1 MWLEGMSMFAWSPH
15 ELNQEQEA
23 AVLFAG
29 SQFLIACPGSGKTR
43 TLTYKIAYELSRLPS
58 DRQFVIAITYTNR
71 AADEIRDRIENLG
84 VNTERLWIG
93 TIHAFCLEWILKP
106 YGLYNPD
113 LSHGFRII
121 DLHEREKVLE
131 QLCDPYRAQRVTFWD
146 CDYFF
151 TPRERVLGCSD
162 TRKHAVIENILD
174 EFFATLKSRRQIDF
188 ELILFYAHR
197 LVEAHPA
204 ISGNLSK
211 LFSFVL
217 VDEYQDTKEIQYE
230 ILGRILLAGGGITK
244 LLMVGDPNQAIFGS
258 LGGFPIDLAD
268 LRAITGLEIE
278 PRALSRNY
286 RSSQRLIDYF
296 GNFNLYGTVIEASGR
311 NRDYASV
318 ITYDATIHKDD
329 LADEIARLIQHN
341 IEVLGVP
348 PNEICVV
355 APQWPYLTAITRALV
370 VRLPE
375 YRFDGPGIVPFAR
388 DIENFWY
395 KVARLA
401 LTEPSPGGYLRRLRW
416 AGEVIEDLNSA
427 GVDVSAFNRKH
438 FLAECNAVMIDEL
451 DGLIYL
457 RTFFDALFIRLEVS
471 YLGIASLME
480 HHEAFFSSSEARLQR
495 LQDDGV
501 TAASDLSF
509 FKKAFQARS
518 GILISTIHGVK
529 GAEFD
534 VVIAHTLLEGM
545 VPHFNDA
552 GRDDSAKKLLY
563 VIGSRAR
570 RHLHMFS
577 ETGRPRGQRG
587 DTWGATR
594 LLTACVFPYNAP

>member
-1 MWLEGMSMFAWSPH
+1 MFAWSRH
-15 ELNQEQEA
+15 ELNPEQEA

-29 SQFLIACPGSGKTR
+29 SQLLIACPGSGKTR
-43 TLTYKIAYELSRLPS
+43 TLTYKIAYELSRLTS
-58 DRQFVIAITYTNR
+58 ARQFVIAITYTNR
-71 AADEIRDRIENLG
+71 AADEIRERIENLG

-106 YGLYNPD
+106 YGLYHPD
-113 LSHGFRII
+113 LAHGFRII
-121 DLHEREKVLE
+121 DLHEREKLLE
-131 QLCDPYRAQRVTFWD
+131 QLCDPYRAQYVTFWD
-146 CDYFF
+146 CDYYF

-162 TRKHAVIENILD
+162 TRKHAFIGNVLD
-174 EFFATLKSRRQIDF
+174 EFFATLKDKRQIDF
-188 ELILFYAHR
+188 ELILFYAQR
-197 LVEAHPA
+197 LVAAHPA
-204 ISGNLSK
+204 ISRNLSN

-217 VDEYQDTKEIQYE
+217 VDEYQDTKEIQYA
-230 ILGRILLAGGGITK
+230 ILGKIMSAGGGTTK
-244 LLMVGDPNQAIFGS
+244 LLMVGDPNQSIFGS
-258 LGGFPIDLAD
+258 LGGFPIDLNG

-278 PRALSRNY
+278 PRTLSRNY

-296 GNFNLYGTVIEASGR
+296 ENFNLYGMQIQASGPD
-311 NRDYASV
+311 RDFASL

-329 LADEIARLIQHN
+329 LADEIAHLIQHN

-348 PNEICVV
+348 PNEICVI
-355 APQWPYLTAITRALV
+355 APQWPYLTAMTRALV

-388 DIENFWY
+388 DTENFWY

-416 AGEVIEDLNSA
+416 AGDVIEDLSSA
-427 GVDVSAFNRKH
+427 GVDVSAFNRKQ
-438 FLAECNAVMIDEL
+438 FLAECNAVVIDETN
-451 DGLIYL
+451 GLRYL
-457 RTFFDALFIRLEVS
+457 RRFFDTLFHRLQVP
-471 YLGIASLME
+471 YIDFASLLE
-480 HHEAFFSSSEARLQR
+480 HHEAFFASSEARLQR
-495 LQDDGV
+495 LQTDGV
-501 TAASDLSF
+501 AAASDVSF

-518 GILISTIHGVK
+518 GILVSTIHGVK

-534 VVIAHTLLEGM
+534 VVIAHTLLQGM

-552 GRDDSAKKLLY
+552 GGDDSAKKLLY

-577 ETGRPRGQRG
+577 ETGRARGRRG
-587 DTWGATR
+587 DTWEATR
-594 LLTACVFPYNAP
+594 LLKACVFPYDSQ

>member
-1 MWLEGMSMFAWSPH
+1 MFAWSRH
-15 ELNQEQEA
+15 ELNPEQEA

-29 SQFLIACPGSGKTR
+29 SQLLIACPGSGKTR
-43 TLTYKIAYELSRLPS
+43 TLTYKIAYELSRLAS
-58 DRQFVIAITYTNR
+58 VRQFVIAITYTNR
-71 AADEIRDRIENLG
+71 AADEIRERIENLG

-106 YGLYNPD
+106 YGLYHPD
-113 LSHGFRII
+113 LAHGFRII
-121 DLHEREKVLE
+121 DLHEREKLLE
-131 QLCDPYRAQRVTFWD
+131 QLCDPYRAQHVTFWD
-146 CDYFF
+146 CDYYF

-162 TRKHAVIENILD
+162 TRKHPVIENVLD
-174 EFFATLKSRRQIDF
+174 EFFVALKNKRQIDF

-197 LVEAHPA
+197 LLAGHPA

-230 ILGRILLAGGGITK
+230 ILGRILSAGGGTTK

-258 LGGFPIDLAD
+258 LGGFPIDVTD

-278 PRALSRNY
+278 PRTLSRNY

-296 GNFNLYGTVIEASGR
+296 GNFNLYGTEIEASGR
-311 NRDYASV
+311 NRNFASL

-329 LADEIARLIQHN
+329 LANEIARLIQHN

-348 PNEICVV
+348 PNEICVI
-355 APQWPYLTAITRALV
+355 APQWPYLTAMTRALV

-388 DIENFWY
+388 DPENFWY

-416 AGEVIEDLNSA
+416 AGEVIQDLSSA

-438 FLAECNAVMIDEL
+438 LLAECNAVVIDET
-451 DGLIYL
+451 DGLRYL
-457 RTFFDALFIRLEVS
+457 RTFFDALFVRLQVP
-471 YLGIASLME
+471 YLDFASLLE
-480 HHEAFFSSSEARLQR
+480 HHEAFFASSETRLQR
-495 LQDDGV
+495 LQTDGV
-501 TAASDLSF
+501 AAASDVSF

-534 VVIAHTLLEGM
+534 VVIAHSLLQGM

-552 GRDDSAKKLLY
+552 GGDDSAKKLLY

-577 ETGRPRGQRG
+577 EAGRARGRRG
-587 DTWGATR
+587 DTWEATR
-594 LLTACVFPYNAP
+594 LLTACVFPYDSP

>member
-1 MWLEGMSMFAWSPH
+1 MFAWSRH
-15 ELNQEQEA
+15 ELNPEQEA

-58 DRQFVIAITYTNR
+58 DRKFVIAITYTNR
-71 AADEIRDRIENLG
+71 AADEIRERIENLG
-84 VNTERLWIG
+84 VNTEQLWIG

-106 YGLYNPD
+106 YGLYHPD
-113 LSHGFRII
+113 LAHGFRII
-121 DLHEREKVLE
+121 DLHEREKMLE
-131 QLCDPYRAQRVTFWD
+131 QLCYPYRAQRVTIWD
-146 CDYFF
+146 CDYYF
-151 TPRERVLGCSD
+151 TPRDRVLGCRD
-162 TRKHAVIENILD
+162 THKHAVIENVLD
-174 EFFATLKSRRQIDF
+174 EFFATLKCRRQIDF

-197 LVEAHPA
+197 LVTAHPA

-211 LFSFVL
+211 IFSFVL

-230 ILGRILLAGGGITK
+230 ILGRILSAGGGTTK

-258 LGGFPIDLAD
+258 LGGVPIDLAG
-268 LRAITGLEIE
+268 LRALTGLEIE

-311 NRDYASV
+311 NRDFASL

-329 LADEIARLIQHN
+329 LADEIARLIQYN

-355 APQWPYLTAITRALV
+355 APQWPYLTAMTRALV

-388 DIENFWY
+388 DPENFWY

-416 AGEVIEDLNSA
+416 AGEVIQDLSSA

-438 FLAECNAVMIDEL
+438 LLAECNAVVIDET
-451 DGLIYL
+451 DGLLYL
-457 RTFFDALFIRLEVS
+457 RTFFDSLFVRLQVP
-471 YLGIASLME
+471 YLGFVSLRE
-480 HHEAFFSSSEARLQR
+480 HHEAFFASSEARLQR
-495 LQDDGV
+495 LQTDGV
-501 TAASDLSF
+501 AAASDLSF

-518 GILISTIHGVK
+518 GILVSTIHGVK

-552 GRDDSAKKLLY
+552 AGDDSAKKLLY

-577 ETGRPRGQRG
+577 ETGRARGQRG

-594 LLTACVFPYNAP
+594 LLKACVFPYDSP

>member
-1 MWLEGMSMFAWSPH
+1 MFAWSPH

-23 AVLFAG
+23 AVLFEG

-58 DRQFVIAITYTNR
+58 DRRFVIAITYTNR
-71 AADEIRDRIENLG
+71 AADEIRERIENLG
-84 VNTERLWIG
+84 VDTERLWIG

-106 YGLYNPD
+106 YGLYHPD

-131 QLCDPYRAQRVTFWD
+131 QLCGPYRDQRVTFWD
-146 CDYFF
+146 CDYYF

-162 TRKHAVIENILD
+162 TRKHAIIENVLD
-174 EFFATLKSRRQIDF
+174 AFFATLKSKRQIDF
-188 ELILFYAHR
+188 ELILFYANR
-197 LVEAHPA
+197 LVAAHPA

-211 LFSFVL
+211 LFSYIL

-230 ILGRILLAGGGITK
+230 ILGRILSAGGGATK

-258 LGGFPIDLAD
+258 LGGFAIDLAN
-268 LRAITGLEIE
+268 LRAITGLEIV
-278 PRALSRNY
+278 PRELSQNY

-311 NRDYASV
+311 NRDFASLV
-318 ITYDATIHKDD
+318 TYNATIHKDD

-348 PNEICVV
+348 PSEICIV
-355 APQWPYLTAITRALV
+355 APQWPYLTAMTRALL

-375 YRFDGPGIVPFAR
+375 YQFDGPGIVPFAR
-388 DIENFWY
+388 DSDNFWY

-416 AGEVIEDLNSA
+416 AGEVIQDLSSA
-427 GVDVSAFNRKH
+427 GIDVSAFNPKH
-438 FLAECNAVMIDEL
+438 LLAECNAVVIYET
-451 DGLIYL
+451 DGLLYL
-457 RTFFDALFIRLEVS
+457 RTFFDALFNRLQVP
-471 YLGIASLME
+471 YLGFASLVE
-480 HHEAFFSSSEARLQR
+480 HHEAFFASSEARLQR
-495 LQDDGV
+495 LQTDGV
-501 TAASDLSF
+501 AAANDISF

-518 GILISTIHGVK
+518 GISVSTIHGVK

-552 GRDDSAKKLLY
+552 GGDDSAKKLLY

-577 ETGRPRGQRG
+577 ETGRARGQRG

-594 LLTACVFPYNAP
+594 LLMAWIFPYDSP

>member
-1 MWLEGMSMFAWSPH
+1 MFAWSRH
-15 ELNQEQEA
+15 ELNSEQEA

-43 TLTYKIAYELSRLPS
+43 TLTYKIAYELSRLAS

-71 AADEIRDRIENLG
+71 AADEIRERIENLG

-106 YGLYNPD
+106 YGVYHPD
-113 LSHGFRII
+113 LAHGFRII
-121 DLHEREKVLE
+121 DLHEREKLLE

-146 CDYFF
+146 CDYYF
-151 TPRERVLGCSD
+151 TPRERVQGCSD
-162 TRKHAVIENILD
+162 TRKHAVIENVLD

-197 LVEAHPA
+197 LVAAHPA

-211 LFSFVL
+211 IFSFVL

-230 ILGRILLAGGGITK
+230 ILGRILSAGGGTTK

-258 LGGFPIDLAD
+258 LGGFPIELAD

-311 NRDYASV
+311 NRDFASLV
-318 ITYDATIHKDD
+318 TYDATIHKDD

-355 APQWPYLTAITRALV
+355 APQWPYLTAMTRALV

-388 DIENFWY
+388 DPENFWY

-416 AGEVIEDLNSA
+416 AGEVIQDLSSA

-438 FLAECNAVMIDEL
+438 LLAECNAVVIDET
-451 DGLIYL
+451 DGLLYL
-457 RTFFDALFIRLEVS
+457 RTFFDALFVRLQVP
-471 YLGIASLME
+471 YLGFASLVE
-480 HHEAFFSSSEARLQR
+480 HHEAFFASSEVRLQR
-495 LQDDGV
+495 LQTDGV
-501 TAASDLSF
+501 AAASDVSF

-518 GILISTIHGVK
+518 GILVSTIHGVK

-552 GRDDSAKKLLY
+552 GGDDSAKKLLY

-577 ETGRPRGQRG
+577 ETGRARGQRG
-587 DTWGATR
+587 DTWGATQ
-594 LLTACVFPYNAP
+594 LLTACVFPYDSP

>member
-1 MWLEGMSMFAWSPH
+1 MFAWSRH
-15 ELNQEQEA
+15 ELNPEQEA

-29 SQFLIACPGSGKTR
+29 SQLLIACPGSGKTR
-43 TLTYKIAYELSRLPS
+43 TLTYKIAYELSRLTS
-58 DRQFVIAITYTNR
+58 ARQFVIAITYTNR
-71 AADEIRDRIENLG
+71 AADEIRERIENLG

-106 YGLYNPD
+106 YGLYHPD
-113 LSHGFRII
+113 LAHGFRII
-121 DLHEREKVLE
+121 DLHEREKLLE
-131 QLCDPYRAQRVTFWD
+131 QLCDPYRAQYVTFWD
-146 CDYFF
+146 CDYYF

-162 TRKHAVIENILD
+162 TRKHAFIGNVLD
-174 EFFATLKSRRQIDF
+174 EFFATLKDKRQIDF
-188 ELILFYAHR
+188 ELILFYAQR
-197 LVEAHPA
+197 LVAAHPA
-204 ISGNLSK
+204 ISRNLSN

-217 VDEYQDTKEIQYE
+217 VDEYQDTKEIQYA
-230 ILGRILLAGGGITK
+230 ILGKIMSAGGGTTK
-244 LLMVGDPNQAIFGS
+244 LLMVGDPNQSIFGS
-258 LGGFPIDLAD
+258 LGGFPIDLNG

-278 PRALSRNY
+278 SRTLSRNY

-296 GNFNLYGTVIEASGR
+296 ENFNLYGMQIQASGPD
-311 NRDYASV
+311 RDFASL

-329 LADEIARLIQHN
+329 LADEIAHLIQHN

-348 PNEICVV
+348 PNEICVI
-355 APQWPYLTAITRALV
+355 APQWPYLTAMTRALV

-388 DIENFWY
+388 DTENFWY

-416 AGEVIEDLNSA
+416 AGDVIEDLSSA
-427 GVDVSAFNRKH
+427 GVDVSAFNRKQ
-438 FLAECNAVMIDEL
+438 FLAECNAVVIDETN
-451 DGLIYL
+451 GLRYL
-457 RTFFDALFIRLEVS
+457 RRFFDTLFHRLQVP
-471 YLGIASLME
+471 YIDFASLLE
-480 HHEAFFSSSEARLQR
+480 HHEAFFASSEARLQR
-495 LQDDGV
+495 LQTDGV
-501 TAASDLSF
+501 AAASDVSF

-518 GILISTIHGVK
+518 GILVSTIHGVK

-534 VVIAHTLLEGM
+534 VVIAHTLLQGM

-552 GRDDSAKKLLY
+552 GGDDSAKKLLY

-577 ETGRPRGQRG
+577 ETGRARGRRG
-587 DTWGATR
+587 DTWEATR
-594 LLTACVFPYNAP
+594 LLKACVFPYDSQ

>member
-1 MWLEGMSMFAWSPH
+1 MFAWSRH
-15 ELNQEQEA
+15 ELNPEQEA

-29 SQFLIACPGSGKTR
+29 SQLLIACPGSGKTR
-43 TLTYKIAYELSRLPS
+43 TLTYKIAYELSRLTS
-58 DRQFVIAITYTNR
+58 ARQFVIAITYTNR
-71 AADEIRDRIENLG
+71 AADEIRERIENLG

-106 YGLYNPD
+106 YGLYHPD
-113 LSHGFRII
+113 LAHGFRII
-121 DLHEREKVLE
+121 DLHEREKLLE
-131 QLCDPYRAQRVTFWD
+131 QLCDPYRAQYVTFWD
-146 CDYFF
+146 CDYYF

-162 TRKHAVIENILD
+162 THKHAFIGNVLD
-174 EFFATLKSRRQIDF
+174 EFFATLKDKRQIDF
-188 ELILFYAHR
+188 ELILFYAQR
-197 LVEAHPA
+197 LVAAHPA
-204 ISGNLSK
+204 ISRNLSN

-217 VDEYQDTKEIQYE
+217 VDEYQDTKEIQYA
-230 ILGRILLAGGGITK
+230 ILGKIMSAGGGTTK
-244 LLMVGDPNQAIFGS
+244 LLMVGDPNQSIFGS
-258 LGGFPIDLAD
+258 LGGFPIDLNG

-278 PRALSRNY
+278 SRTLSRNY

-296 GNFNLYGTVIEASGR
+296 ENFNLYGMQIQASGPD
-311 NRDYASV
+311 RDFASL

-329 LADEIARLIQHN
+329 LADEIAHLIQHN

-348 PNEICVV
+348 PNEICVI
-355 APQWPYLTAITRALV
+355 APQWPYLTAMTRALV

-388 DIENFWY
+388 DTENFWY

-416 AGEVIEDLNSA
+416 AGDVIEDLSSA
-427 GVDVSAFNRKH
+427 GVDVSAFNRKQ
-438 FLAECNAVMIDEL
+438 FLAECNAVVIDETN
-451 DGLIYL
+451 GLRYL
-457 RTFFDALFIRLEVS
+457 RRFFDTLFHRLQVP
-471 YLGIASLME
+471 YIDFASLLE
-480 HHEAFFSSSEARLQR
+480 HHEAFFASSEARLQR
-495 LQDDGV
+495 LQTDGV
-501 TAASDLSF
+501 AAASDVSF

-518 GILISTIHGVK
+518 GILVSTIHGVK

-534 VVIAHTLLEGM
+534 VVIAHTLLQGM

-552 GRDDSAKKLLY
+552 GGDDSAKKLLY

-577 ETGRPRGQRG
+577 ETGRARGRRG
-587 DTWGATR
+587 DTWEATR
-594 LLTACVFPYNAP
+594 LLKACVFPYDSQ

>member
-1 MWLEGMSMFAWSPH
+1 MFAWSH
-15 ELNQEQEA
+15 DELNSEQEA
-23 AVLFAG
+23 AVVFAG

-43 TLTYKIAYELSRLPS
+43 TLTYKIAYELSRLTS
-58 DRQFVIAITYTNR
+58 ERQFVTAITYTNR
-71 AADEIRDRIENLG
+71 AADEIRERIENLG

-93 TIHAFCLEWILKP
+93 TIHSFCLEWILKP
-106 YGLYNPD
+106 YGLYQPD
-113 LSHGFRII
+113 LAHGFRII
-121 DLHEREKVLE
+121 DLHEREKLLE
-131 QLCDPYRAQRVTFWD
+131 QLCDPYRDQGVTLWD
-146 CDYFF
+146 CDYYF
-151 TPRERVLGCSD
+151 TPRARVLGCSD
-162 TRKHAVIENILD
+162 TRKHMAINNVLD
-174 EFFATLKSRRQIDF
+174 KFFAVLKSRQQIDF
-188 ELILFYAHR
+188 ELILFYAYM
-197 LVEAHPA
+197 LVAAHPA

-211 LFSFVL
+211 IFSFIL

-230 ILGRILLAGGGITK
+230 ILGKILSAGGGSTK

-311 NRDYASV
+311 NRDFASL
-318 ITYDATIHKDD
+318 ITYDTTIHKDD

-348 PNEICVV
+348 LNEICIV
-355 APQWPYLTAITRALV
+355 APQWPYLTAMTRALV

-388 DIENFWY
+388 DPDNFWY

-401 LTEPSPGGYLRRLRW
+401 LTEPSPGGYMRRLRW
-416 AGEVIEDLNSA
+416 AGEVIQDLSSA

-438 FLAECNAVMIDEL
+438 LLAECNAVVVDET
-451 DGLIYL
+451 DGLLYL
-457 RTFFDALFIRLEVS
+457 STFFDALFFRLQVPYLAFVS
-471 YLGIASLME
+471 LVE
-480 HHEAFFSSSEARLQR
+480 HREAFFASSKARLQR
-495 LQDDGV
+495 LQNDGV
-501 TAASDLSF
+501 AAASEVSF

-518 GILISTIHGVK
+518 GILVSTIHGVK

-534 VVIAHTLLEGM
+534 VVIAHTILQGM
-545 VPHFNDA
+545 VPHFSDA
-552 GRDDSAKKLLY
+552 GGDDSAKKLLY

-577 ETGRPRGQRG
+577 ETGRARGQRG
-587 DTWGATR
+587 DTWRATQ
-594 LLTACVFPYNAP
+594 LLTACVFPYDTP

>member
-1 MWLEGMSMFAWSPH
+1 MFAWSRH
-15 ELNQEQEA
+15 ELNPEQEA

-29 SQFLIACPGSGKTR
+29 SQLLIACPGSGKTR
-43 TLTYKIAYELSRLPS
+43 TLTYKIAYELSRLTS
-58 DRQFVIAITYTNR
+58 ARQFVIAITYTNR
-71 AADEIRDRIENLG
+71 AADEIRERIENLG

-106 YGLYNPD
+106 YGLYHPD
-113 LSHGFRII
+113 LAHGFRII
-121 DLHEREKVLE
+121 DLHEREKLLE
-131 QLCDPYRAQRVTFWD
+131 QLCDPYRAQYVTFWD
-146 CDYFF
+146 CDYYF

-162 TRKHAVIENILD
+162 TRKHAFIGNVLD
-174 EFFATLKSRRQIDF
+174 ELFATLKDKRQIDF
-188 ELILFYAHR
+188 ELILFYAQR
-197 LVEAHPA
+197 LVAAHPA
-204 ISGNLSK
+204 ISRNLSN

-217 VDEYQDTKEIQYE
+217 VDEYQDTKEIQYA
-230 ILGRILLAGGGITK
+230 ILGKIMSAGGGTTK
-244 LLMVGDPNQAIFGS
+244 LLMVGDPNQSIFGS
-258 LGGFPIDLAD
+258 LGGFPIDLNG

-278 PRALSRNY
+278 SRTLSRNY

-296 GNFNLYGTVIEASGR
+296 ENFNLYGMQIQASGPD
-311 NRDYASV
+311 RDFASL

-329 LADEIARLIQHN
+329 LADEIAHLIQHN

-348 PNEICVV
+348 PNEICVI
-355 APQWPYLTAITRALV
+355 APQWPYLTAMTRALV

-388 DIENFWY
+388 DTENFWY

-416 AGEVIEDLNSA
+416 AGDVIEDLSSA
-427 GVDVSAFNRKH
+427 GVDVSAFNRKQ
-438 FLAECNAVMIDEL
+438 FLAECNAVVIDETN
-451 DGLIYL
+451 GLRYL
-457 RTFFDALFIRLEVS
+457 RRFFDTLFHRLQVP
-471 YLGIASLME
+471 YIDFASLLE
-480 HHEAFFSSSEARLQR
+480 HHEAFFASSEARLQR
-495 LQDDGV
+495 LQTDGV
-501 TAASDLSF
+501 AAASDVSF

-518 GILISTIHGVK
+518 GILVSTIHGVK

-534 VVIAHTLLEGM
+534 VVIAHTLLQGM

-552 GRDDSAKKLLY
+552 GGDDSAKKLLY

-577 ETGRPRGQRG
+577 ETGRARGRRG
-587 DTWGATR
+587 DTWEATR
-594 LLTACVFPYNAP
+594 LLKACVFPYDSQ

>member
-1 MWLEGMSMFAWSPH
+1 MFAWSPH
-15 ELNQEQEA
+15 DLNQEQEA

-71 AADEIRDRIENLG
+71 AADEIRERIENLG

-106 YGLYNPD
+106 YGLYHPD

-131 QLCDPYRAQRVTFWD
+131 QLCAPYQAQRVTFWD
-146 CDYFF
+146 CEYYF
-151 TPRERVLGCSD
+151 TPSKRVLGCSD
-162 TRKHAVIENILD
+162 TRKHAVIENVLAKFI
-174 EFFATLKSRRQIDF
+174 ATLKSRRQIDF
-188 ELILFYAHR
+188 ELILFYAHS

-230 ILGRILLAGGGITK
+230 ILGRILSAGGGSTK

-258 LGGFPIDLAD
+258 LGGFPIDLAG
-268 LRAITGLEIE
+268 LRAITGLEIK

-296 GNFNLYGTVIEASGR
+296 GNYNLYGTVIEASGR
-311 NRDYASV
+311 NRDFASLV
-318 ITYDATIHKDD
+318 TYDATIHKND
-329 LADEIARLIQHN
+329 LADEIARLIQHY

-348 PNEICVV
+348 PNEICIV
-355 APQWPYLTAITRALV
+355 APQWPYLTAMTRALV
-370 VRLPE
+370 VRLPA

-388 DIENFWY
+388 DPENFWY

-416 AGEVIEDLNSA
+416 AGEVIQDLGSA

-438 FLAECNAVMIDEL
+438 LLAECNAVVIDET
-451 DGLIYL
+451 DGLLYL
-457 RTFFDALFIRLEVS
+457 RTFFDTLFIRLQVP
-471 YLGIASLME
+471 YLGFASLVE
-480 HHEAFFSSSEARLQR
+480 HHKAFFASSEARLQR
-495 LQDDGV
+495 LQTDGV
-501 TAASDLSF
+501 AAASDVSF

-518 GILISTIHGVK
+518 GILVSTIHGVK

-552 GRDDSAKKLLY
+552 GGDDSAKKLLY

-577 ETGRPRGQRG
+577 ETGRAKGQRG

-594 LLTACVFPYNAP
+594 LLTACVFPYDSP